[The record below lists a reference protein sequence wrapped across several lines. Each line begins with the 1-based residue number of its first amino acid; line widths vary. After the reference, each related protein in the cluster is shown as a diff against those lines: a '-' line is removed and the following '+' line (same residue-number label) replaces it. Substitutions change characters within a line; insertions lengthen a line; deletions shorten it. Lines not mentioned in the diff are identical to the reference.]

1 MQENILWGKIFS
13 CIIKKKIEY
22 KRGFKMKK
30 KALLLGLCGCLMLSV
45 VACGKKSGL
54 DVTLGQYKGIEVTVE
69 PVEITEEDVN
79 KQLEN
84 FNNQKGKDVKITDRT
99 DVRDGDTVN
108 IDYVG
113 KIDGKEFDG
122 GKDEGYNLKI
132 GSKTFIDGFESGL
145 VGKNVG
151 ETVDVPVTFPNPYDS
166 NPDLAGKEAV
176 FTVTV
181 NYLTDGKK
189 EPLTDEVVKQNSDY
203 ETIDAYKDY
212 IKTSLTKNAEQAA
225 QTQKEIDIIQ
235 KAIDNTTF
243 KNLEQKEFDTEEAD
257 MRAYYTSAAS
267 QYGVDLKT
275 YILYVFGMTEE
286 QFNAE
291 IKKAA
296 EFNVKQ
302 RLMLD
307 EVVKAEK
314 LEITDEEYTE
324 KVTEYAEQN
333 SFKTVEEFEEAYKGK
348 ENVKIALL
356 REKALDLV
364 IDSAVVK

>member
-1 MQENILWGKIFS
+1 
-13 CIIKKKIEY
+13 
-22 KRGFKMKK
+22 MKK

-45 VACGKKSGL
+45 VACSKKSSGGV

-69 PVEITEEDVN
+69 PVEITEEQVN
-79 KQLEN
+79 QQLDN
-84 FNNQKGKDVKITDRT
+84 FNKQKGKDVKITDRT

-113 KIDGKEFDG
+113 KVDGKEFDG
-122 GKDEGYNLKI
+122 GKDEGYNLEI
-132 GSKTFIDGFESGL
+132 GSNSFIDGFESGL
-145 VGKNVG
+145 IGKNVG
-151 ETVDVPVTFPNPYDS
+151 ETADVPVTFPNPYES
-166 NPDLAGKEAV
+166 NPDLAGKDAV

-181 NYLTDGKK
+181 NYLTDGNK

-212 IKTSLTKNAEQAA
+212 IKTALTESAEQQA

-235 KAIDNTTF
+235 TAIDNTTF
-243 KNLEQKEFDTEEAD
+243 KNLEQKEYDAEETD
-257 MRAYYTSAAS
+257 MRAYYTSVAS

-275 YILYVFGMTEE
+275 YILYFFGMSEE
-286 QFNAE
+286 QFNTE

-314 LEITDEEYTE
+314 LEITDEEYTD
-324 KVTEYAEQN
+324 KVTEYTEQN
-333 SFKTVEEFEEAYKGK
+333 NYKTVEEFEEAYKGK

-356 REKALDLV
+356 REKALDFV
-364 IDSAVVK
+364 INAAVVK